1 MINIGAIDIVLIR
14 HITNFTHSLLW
25 MDQFYARKFFT
36 SHADF
41 SSVKLKSSF
50 PSYIAP
56 SAMLFRQFYRLG
68 PTISRGWAWHLVPV
82 SKLRRPSR
90 LSLQSNF
97 RRILSQPSSL
107 KHQQKS
113 DKMLPFRDYEI
124 FLLFLLLVMFHG
136 SGKSKSRKFILPF
149 KGFNSVFLASA
160 ILSTDTG
167 NGDPLFLNVMFT
179 KTIFE
184 L

>member
-1 MINIGAIDIVLIR
+1 M
-14 HITNFTHSLLW
+14 
-25 MDQFYARKFFT
+25 
-36 SHADF
+36 
-41 SSVKLKSSF
+41 
-50 PSYIAP
+50 
-56 SAMLFRQFYRLG
+56 
-68 PTISRGWAWHLVPV
+68 
-82 SKLRRPSR
+82 
-90 LSLQSNF
+90 
-97 RRILSQPSSL
+97 SQPSSF

-113 DKMLPFRDYEI
+113 DKMMSFRDYEI
-124 FLLFLLLVMFHG
+124 FLLFLLLVMFYG

-160 ILSTDTG
+160 ILSTDTV

>member
-1 MINIGAIDIVLIR
+1 MINICAIDIVLIR

-25 MDQFYARKFFT
+25 MDHFYARKFCT

-41 SSVKLKSSF
+41 SSVKHKSSF
-50 PSYIAP
+50 PSYITP
-56 SAMLFRQFYRLG
+56 SAMLFRQFYWLG
-68 PTISRGWAWHLVPV
+68 PSISRGWAWHLVPV
-82 SKLRRPSR
+82 SKLRMTFSSIPSGF
-90 LSLQSNF
+90 S

-160 ILSTDTG
+160 ILSADTV
-167 NGDPLFLNVMFT
+167 NGDLLFLNVMFT
-179 KTIFE
+179 KTTFE